1 MRSLLLALAVA
12 FCAETGDAF
21 APVCTPPHA
30 GRAQWCNR
38 ERVRGPLRLRAAAGH
53 AAAASTP
60 PSPAAA
66 RPATTPSTG
75 AAASAR
81 ELMAWLAA
89 NGAVLDGVE
98 LAASPLQGLGV
109 MATRGLEVGHAA
121 VLVPRRAQLRADSD
135 ELHAT
140 SHRLAADAAALLH
153 ASSSPAVAGKF
164 EEGALAAALL
174 SELSLLR
181 GESCKWT
188 REGGADEGAPAA
200 DATPSHYAAYLET
213 LPAMAEMPAAAWL
226 WAEERLEQQA
236 TAALAAEATALRRQ
250 VEAEFD
256 ILAQA
261 GTTRLASGEMMTQEQ
276 WLWARALIMSRCLDV
291 FTGLAMLP
299 GIECA
304 NHREDAML
312 EVFVDEE
319 VPTCLFRALAR
330 PPSLASL
337 LVTLSHCVCR
347 ATSAPANRARC
358 SSSTEMWPHRK
369 KCSFPT
375 AKNPITSCSCTTA
388 SASEHPS
395 AGGGRLVTGER
406 ESARARAR
414 ATLL

>member
-1 MRSLLLALAVA
+1 
-12 FCAETGDAF
+12 
-21 APVCTPPHA
+21 
-30 GRAQWCNR
+30 
-38 ERVRGPLRLRAAAGH
+38 
-53 AAAASTP
+53 
-60 PSPAAA
+60 
-66 RPATTPSTG
+66 
-75 AAASAR
+75 
-81 ELMAWLAA
+81 MAWLAA

-121 VLVPRRAQLRADSD
+121 VLVPRRAQLRADSG

-304 NHREDAML
+304 NHREDAMF

-319 VPTCLFRALAR
+319 GDLGAGEQSAV
-330 PPSLASL
+330 L
-337 LVTLSHCVCR
+337 LVDRDV
-347 ATSAPANRARC
+347 AP
-358 SSSTEMWPHRK
+358 
-369 KCSFPT
+369 
-375 AKNPITSCSCTTA
+375 
-388 SASEHPS
+388 SEEVFIS
-395 AGGGRLVTGER
+395 YGEKSNH
-406 ESARARAR
+406 E
-414 ATLL
+414 LLLYYGFSL